1 VSHLKKKVAIKQKA
15 INAFF
20 GWFPIL
26 PQKTQDARAENV
38 QERVKLGSILI
49 MAAEPVGGGC
59 RVRRDGAR
67 ISPRPNRPGN

>member
-1 VSHLKKKVAIKQKA
+1 VAIKQKA

-59 RVRRDGAR
+59 RVRCAGGGAGSQAADR
-67 ISPRPNRPGN
+67 ETEKLET